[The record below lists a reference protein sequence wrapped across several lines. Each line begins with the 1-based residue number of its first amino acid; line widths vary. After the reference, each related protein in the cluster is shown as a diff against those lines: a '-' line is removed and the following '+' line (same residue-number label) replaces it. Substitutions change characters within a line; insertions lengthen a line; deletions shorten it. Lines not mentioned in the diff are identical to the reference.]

1 VMEKHLETSDPSS
14 CLNKAHPNEPLFVL
28 RGQDRVAAEVVRYWV
43 YLASGG
49 MPHLFQLPKDI
60 SAKAMEALKI
70 AKAMEAWP
78 DRKHPD

>member
-1 VMEKHLETSDPSS
+1 MEKHLEVSVQTS

-28 RGQDRVAAEVVRYWV
+28 RGQDRTAAEVVRYWV

-49 MPHLFQLPKDI
+49 VPHLFQLPKDL
-60 SAKAMEALKI
+60 SEKHTGALKV
-70 AKAMEAWP
+70 AREMENWP